1 MTARKIT
8 APNPVGLC
16 RDDLHRYFWNGEG
29 PLVSVTTV
37 GKVLYSYLLER
48 WKLEGVARRALRDL
62 DIIRPLRDR
71 GDEEAAI
78 RLLLDSKDESVKA
91 RDRGTAFHA
100 WAEAVNGGL
109 PQFSPEGEFAGEKV
123 GYQRWLDEAKPK
135 WMAVEAM
142 VASSK
147 YGFGGT
153 LDGIAEIDGAV
164 WLIDLKTSKSVADK
178 DGKVWRDMRMQLAAY
193 AGAEFVG
200 RPGDPKKYRLPA
212 IERYGIVHVTASGT
226 RLVEAAVTRAD
237 WLAFLQALSLHR
249 WMKEPAA

>member
-1 MTARKIT
+1 MSSTPT
-8 APNPVGLC
+8 APNTVGLC
-16 RDDLHRYFWNGEG
+16 RDEYHRYFFNGAG

-37 GKVLYSYLLER
+37 AKVLYSFPLER

-62 DIIRPLRDR
+62 YIIRPLRYR

-100 WAEAVNGGL
+100 LAESTNNGAPPASPDGL
-109 PQFSPEGEFAGEKV
+109 AGETV
-123 GYQRWLDEAKPK
+123 GYLRWVDEAKPK

-153 LDGIAEIDGAV
+153 LDGIAEIDGTV
-164 WLIDLKTSKSVADK
+164 WLIDLKTSKSVAGK
-178 DGKVWRDMRMQLAAY
+178 YWKVWRDMRMQLAAY

-200 RPGDPKKYRLPA
+200 RPGDPNKYRLPA

>member
-1 MTARKIT
+1 MSKPI
-8 APNPVGLC
+8 APTEIGLC
-16 RDDLHRYFWNGEG
+16 RDALHRYWWMGAG

-37 GKVLYSYLLER
+37 GKVLYSYPLER
-48 WKLEGVARRALRDL
+48 WKLEGVARRAVRDIG
-62 DIIRPLRDR
+62 IITELAGR

-100 WAEAVNGGL
+100 WAEAINEGL
-109 PQFSPEGEFAGEKV
+109 PQFPPGDELAGEKV
-123 GYQRWLDEAKPK
+123 GYLRWTDEAKPK
-135 WMAVEAM
+135 WLAVEAM

-153 LDGIAEIDGAV
+153 LDGVALIDGQT
-164 WLIDLKTSKSVADK
+164 WLIDLKTSKSVADR
-178 DGKVWRDMRMQLAAY
+178 DGNVWRDYRMQLAAY
-193 AGAEFVG
+193 ANAEFVG

-212 IERYGIVHVTASGT
+212 IERYGIVHVTASST

-249 WMKEPAA
+249 WMKENVA